1 MAARE
6 AGGLQAAEVLPR
18 GRGFPPHRRREGP
31 QTRVEETSVTETL
44 WTPTQADFDA
54 FARVSGDD
62 NPIHV
67 DPAFSARTRFG
78 RTVSHGMLIY
88 SRLWAMVRA
97 AHPGRG
103 QVFQDMMFP
112 NPAYAGETLVLSV
125 EGAGP
130 ELAVSARRQ
139 ADGAVCFQ
147 GKAVLA

>member
-1 MAARE
+1 MTIQV
-6 AGGLQAAEVLPR
+6 GEVATV
-18 GRGFPPHRRREGP
+18 
-31 QTRVEETSVTETL
+31 TRVF
-44 WTPTQADFDA
+44 TQQDFDR
-54 FARVSGDD
+54 FATLSGDD

-67 DPAFSARTRFG
+67 DPVFSARTRFG

-112 NPAYAGETLVLSV
+112 NPAYAGEALVLSV
-125 EGAGP
+125 VGDGP
-130 ELAVSARRQ
+130 EIAVSARRQ

>member
-1 MAARE
+1 M
-6 AGGLQAAEVLPR
+6 
-18 GRGFPPHRRREGP
+18 
-31 QTRVEETSVTETL
+31 TETL
-44 WTPTQADFDA
+44 WTPTQAEFDA

-67 DPAFSARTRFG
+67 DEGFSARTRFG

-97 AHPGRG
+97 AHPGREHAM
-103 QVFQDMMFP
+103 QEMMFP
-112 NPAYAGETLVLSV
+112 NPAYAGEALVLTV
-125 EGAGP
+125 KGDGP
-130 ELAVSARRQ
+130 EVAMRAVRQ